1 MRPVA
6 VTGCWDAGAK
16 LAPMN
21 SVSAISLAG
30 LQAAAARLEA
40 SARRVAS
47 DRDADLPTELVE
59 QKMAEHAFK
68 ANLIAMRTAD
78 QMTKAMLDILA

>member
-1 MRPVA
+1 MSS
-6 VTGCWDAGAK
+6 VT
-16 LAPMN
+16 
-21 SVSAISLAG
+21 AISLAG

-40 SARRVAS
+40 SAQRIAL
-47 DRDADLPTELVE
+47 DRDADLPKEIVE

-78 QMTKAMLDILA
+78 EMTRQMLDIIA

>member
-1 MRPVA
+1 MPWTV
-6 VTGCWDAGAK
+6 VTGCWDAGSK
-16 LAPMN
+16 LAAMN
-21 SVSAISLAG
+21 SVTAISLAG

-40 SARRVAS
+40 SAQRVAS
-47 DRDADLPTELVE
+47 NRDADLAAELVE